1 MKQKNQENSFSKEQ
15 AEADAAAA
23 ELKKAE
29 EEHSAANAAHSKEA
43 AEAEAARKVMQA
55 AKKALKDA
63 TAAAKSDPSKKPAEK
78 AAEKAFKAAEAA
90 WKKEA
95 DEAAQAAATKADA
108 EEELADAAEDH
119 RREAEEAAAARI
131 KADAAKASA
140 EKEQQEANDALAAAM
155 DAAAKKQE
163 AEAAHKKE
171 QEEAEAAKQAMLN
184 HEKEIQKNKAKRDAE
199 RAAEEDEEE
208 EEDGFGVL
216 PDKAAL
222 AEQKAK
228 AAQAEMERKQKA
240 LADKPP
246 PSGCWK
252 IVKKAR
258 SGSMWTR
265 KQDRWLVVALGTLYY
280 YEMKDADDNNPPWY
294 RKGDAQ
300 PKNDMRDGIAD
311 CTATK
316 WHESNEDGTESAKS
330 PSGPKRRAS
339 AIGGDDSLTIEIKS
353 KVDDSLTC
361 QFSNAIEVEKF
372 LKCFNAQ
379 SKYYSANRHKIGK
392 DPNM

>member
-1 MKQKNQENSFSKEQ
+1 
-15 AEADAAAA
+15 
-23 ELKKAE
+23 
-29 EEHSAANAAHSKEA
+29 
-43 AEAEAARKVMQA
+43 MQA

-95 DEAAQAAATKADA
+95 DEAAQAATTKADA

-199 RAAEEDEEE
+199 RAAEEDE